1 METFSREVENVPTL
15 LVPVGDIQYGT
26 EGCRWEEFKE
36 WFAEVLKM
44 EKDYQLLFCGMGDFI
59 DALRP
64 TERGLYPRDS
74 EHIKTSLEEK
84 VENDTEDLMELFG
97 PTKGKWLFTLRGH
110 HYYDYHDG
118 TTSDSRIAD
127 RLVCPFGGD
136 TIYGTLNFKGA
147 NQYTIFARHGQGA
160 ASSTASAIT
169 RLRNQMSGNT
179 ADLNL
184 RGHHHRTG
192 VEKITTMSL
201 NGRQKAKLIEH
212 DRHGV
217 LTGGWLR
224 GYIEGR
230 IEDGLPTG
238 GYAERA
244 GLNPIPVG
252 GVKVWMNPQSKGLS
266 VEVTV

>member
-15 LVPVGDIQYGT
+15 LVPIGDIQLGT
-26 EGCRWEEFKE
+26 EGCRWEDFKE
-36 WFAEVLKM
+36 WFADVLKM
-44 EKDYQLLFCGMGDFI
+44 QKDYQLLFCGMGDFI

-64 TERGLYPRDS
+64 TERGLYPRSS
-74 EHIKTSLEEK
+74 EHIKTSLEDK
-84 VENDTEDLMELFG
+84 VEFDTEQLMEILEA
-97 PTKGKWLFTLRGH
+97 TTGKWLFTLRGH
-110 HYYDYHDG
+110 HFYEYPDG

-136 TIYGTLNFKGA
+136 TIYGTINFKGGG
-147 NQYTIFARHGQGA
+147 QYTIFARHGLGA

-169 RLRNQMSGNT
+169 RVRNQMNSNT

-201 NGRQKAKLIEH
+201 SGRQKVKVSQH

-217 LTGGWLR
+217 LTGGWLN

-230 IEDGLPTG
+230 VEDGLPTG

-244 GLNPIPVG
+244 GLNPIPTG
-252 GVKVWMNPQSKGLS
+252 GVKVWINPQSKGL
-266 VEVTV
+266 VIEVTM

>member
-44 EKDYQLLFCGMGDFI
+44 EPEYQLLFCGMGDFI

-192 VEKITTMSL
+192 VEKITTLSL

-238 GYAERA
+238 GDAERA

>member
-36 WFAEVLKM
+36 WFTEVLKM
-44 EKDYQLLFCGMGDFI
+44 EPEYQLLFCGMGDFI

-127 RLVCPFGGD
+127 RLVSPFRGH

-201 NGRQKAKLIEH
+201 SGRQKAKLVEH

-230 IEDGLPTG
+230 VEDGLPTG

-252 GVKVWMNPQSKGLS
+252 GVKVWMNPQPKGLS

>member
-1 METFSREVENVPTL
+1 
-15 LVPVGDIQYGT
+15 
-26 EGCRWEEFKE
+26 
-36 WFAEVLKM
+36 
-44 EKDYQLLFCGMGDFI
+44 
-59 DALRP
+59 
-64 TERGLYPRDS
+64 
-74 EHIKTSLEEK
+74 
-84 VENDTEDLMELFG
+84 
-97 PTKGKWLFTLRGH
+97 
-110 HYYDYHDG
+110 
-118 TTSDSRIAD
+118 
-127 RLVCPFGGD
+127 
-136 TIYGTLNFKGA
+136 
-147 NQYTIFARHGQGA
+147 
-160 ASSTASAIT
+160 
-169 RLRNQMSGNT
+169 MSGNT

-201 NGRQKAKLIEH
+201 SGRQKAKLVEH

-230 IEDGLPTG
+230 VEDGLPTG

-252 GVKVWMNPQSKGLS
+252 GVKVWMNPQPKGLS

>member
-15 LVPVGDIQYGT
+15 LVPIGDIQLGT
-26 EGCRWEEFKE
+26 EGCRWEDFKE
-36 WFAEVLKM
+36 WFADVLKM
-44 EKDYQLLFCGMGDFI
+44 QKDYQLLFCGMGDFI

-64 TERGLYPRDS
+64 TERGLYPRSS
-74 EHIKTSLEEK
+74 EHIKTSLEDK
-84 VENDTEDLMELFG
+84 VEFDTEQLMEILEA
-97 PTKGKWLFTLRGH
+97 TTGKWLFTLRGH
-110 HYYDYHDG
+110 HFYEYPDG

-136 TIYGTLNFKGA
+136 TIYGTINFKGGG
-147 NQYTIFARHGQGA
+147 QYTIFARHGLGA

-169 RLRNQMSGNT
+169 RVRNQMNSNT

-201 NGRQKAKLIEH
+201 SGRQKVKVSQH

-217 LTGGWLR
+217 LTGGWLN

-230 IEDGLPTG
+230 VEDGLPTG

-244 GLNPIPVG
+244 GLNPIPTG
-252 GVKVWMNPQSKGLS
+252 GVKVWINPQSKGLAI
-266 VEVTV
+266 EVTM

>member
-26 EGCRWEEFKE
+26 EGCRWEEFKV

-44 EKDYQLLFCGMGDFI
+44 EPEYQLLFCGMGDFI

-201 NGRQKAKLIEH
+201 NSRQKAKLIEH